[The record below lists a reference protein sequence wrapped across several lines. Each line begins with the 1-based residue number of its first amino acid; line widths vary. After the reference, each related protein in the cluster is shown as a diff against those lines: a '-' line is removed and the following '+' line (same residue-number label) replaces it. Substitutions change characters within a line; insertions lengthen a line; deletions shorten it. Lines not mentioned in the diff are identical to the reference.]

1 MIALLLTANTLLYTL
16 RLTTPVGS
24 FPKPLSAKEEQYYLA
39 RWAEG
44 DLEARNILV
53 ERNLRLVAHIL
64 KKYYASSADQ
74 DDLIS
79 IGTIGLIKA
88 ISTFDGSKGARL
100 ATYAGRCI
108 QNEIL
113 MYFRS
118 QRKSAGDISLSD
130 AIETGQDGSS
140 LSVMDVLSSD
150 EDLFQ
155 QTHLRSE
162 TKKLM
167 GLLDRTLTSRDCLVP
182 RPWPSV
188 RWRRNWGF
196 PGAMCRESRKKPW
209 KSCEMPW
216 RSRNGIC
223 PRICPGKLLNSI
235 SQRTR
240 RVEPRPQ
247 RCYTISTRFWQ
258 RREKS

>member
-1 MIALLLTANTLLYTL
+1 MFPAWILLVLNSLFFTL
-16 RLTTPVGS
+16 RLSGGGTGS
-24 FPKPLSAKEEQYYLA
+24 FPRPLRAEEERLYLERMA
-39 RWAEG
+39 QG
-44 DLEARNILV
+44 DVEARNLLI
-53 ERNLRLVAHIL
+53 EHNLRLVAHIV
-64 KKYYASSADQ
+64 KKYYTPTGDQ

-167 GLLDRTLTSRDCLVP
+167 GLLDRTLTP
-182 RPWPSV
+182 
-188 RWRRNWGF
+188 
-196 PGAMCRESRKKPW
+196 
-209 KSCEMPW
+209 
-216 RSRNGIC
+216 
-223 PRICPGKLLNSI
+223 
-235 SQRTR
+235 
-240 RVEPRPQ
+240 
-247 RCYTISTRFWQ
+247 
-258 RREKS
+258 REKQIITWRYGLFGTAPLAQRQVAEKLGISRSYVSRIEKKALEKLRDAMEEPERDMSKDLSGKIVEFHQPTDEKG

>member
-1 MIALLLTANTLLYTL
+1 MIALLLTANTLLYSL
-16 RLTTPVGS
+16 RLTTPCGS
-24 FPKPLSAKEEQYYLA
+24 FPKPLSAQEEAYYLQ

-44 DLEARNILV
+44 DMEARNILV

-64 KKYYASSADQ
+64 KKYYASASDQ

-140 LSVMDVLSSD
+140 LSVMDVLSSE

-155 QTHLRSE
+155 QTHIRSQ
-162 TKKLM
+162 TQKLTR
-167 GLLDRTLTSRDCLVP
+167 LLPSTLTP
-182 RPWPSV
+182 REQQIIT
-188 RWRRNWGF
+188 WRYGL
-196 PGAMCRESRKKPW
+196 GGM
-209 KSCEMPW
+209 
-216 RSRNGIC
+216 
-223 PRICPGKLLNSI
+223 
-235 SQRTR
+235 
-240 RVEPRPQ
+240 EPLPQ
-247 RCYTISTRFWQ
+247 RQVAKQLGISRSYVS
-258 RREKS
+258 RIEKKALQKLKDAMESAENPVVLEDSPQSR

>member
-1 MIALLLTANTLLYTL
+1 MIGLLLTANTLLYSL
-16 RLTTPVGS
+16 RLTTAAGS
-24 FPKPLSAKEEQYYLA
+24 FPKPLTAQEEKMYLERSAQ
-39 RWAEG
+39 G

-64 KKYYASSADQ
+64 KKYYSTASDQ

-130 AIETGQDGSS
+130 LLENGSEGG
-140 LSVMDVLSSD
+140 LSMMDVLASD
-150 EDLFQ
+150 EDLFEQ
-155 QTHLRSE
+155 AHIRSE
-162 TKKLM
+162 TRRLL
-167 GLLDRTLTSRDCLVP
+167 GLLDSTLTP
-182 RPWPSV
+182 REKDIITL
-188 RWRRNWGF
+188 RYGLLDQ
-196 PGAMCRESRKKPW
+196 KP
-209 KSCEMPW
+209 
-216 RSRNGIC
+216 
-223 PRICPGKLLNSI
+223 L
-235 SQRTR
+235 
-240 RVEPRPQ
+240 PQ
-247 RCYTISTRFWQ
+247 REVAIKMGISRSYVSRLETKALDKLRAAM
-258 RREKS
+258 EGDDS

>member
-1 MIALLLTANTLLYTL
+1 MFALLLTANTLLYSL
-16 RLTTPVGS
+16 RLTTASGS
-24 FPKPLSAKEEQYYLA
+24 FPKPLSAEEEQYYLEKSA
-39 RWAEG
+39 QG

-64 KKYYASSADQ
+64 KKYYASASDQ

-130 AIETGQDGSS
+130 IIETGKDGSG

-150 EDLFQ
+150 EDLFLE
-155 QTHLRSE
+155 THLRSE
-162 TKKLM
+162 TKKLLE
-167 GLLDRTLTSRDCLVP
+167 LLDGTLTP
-182 RPWPSV
+182 REKQIIV
-188 RWRRNWGF
+188 WRYGLS
-196 PGAMCRESRKKPW
+196 GGKP
-209 KSCEMPW
+209 
-216 RSRNGIC
+216 
-223 PRICPGKLLNSI
+223 L
-235 SQRTR
+235 
-240 RVEPRPQ
+240 PQ
-247 RCYTISTRFWQ
+247 REVADQLNISRSYVS
-258 RREKS
+258 RIEKRALAKLRAAMEGDNEGGI